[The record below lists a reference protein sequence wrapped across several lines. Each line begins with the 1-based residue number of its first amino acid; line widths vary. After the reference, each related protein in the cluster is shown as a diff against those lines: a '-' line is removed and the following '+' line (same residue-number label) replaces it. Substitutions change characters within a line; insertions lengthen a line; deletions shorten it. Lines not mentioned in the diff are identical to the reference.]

1 MLLCYDKSTPP
12 TMPIID
18 KNSKLGLFV
27 SHVVPGVVRPM
38 RVLWNEI
45 IGFVF
50 IVLAIAMV
58 PGMLRAVRELETPQ
72 GSPGRLAIAAGFVL
86 MLLYFGVSSFLRAR
100 KIGRS

>member
-1 MLLCYDKSTPP
+1 MPFIDPKS
-12 TMPIID
+12 
-18 KNSKLGLFV
+18 KVGLFV

-58 PGMLRAVRELETPQ
+58 PGMLRAIRELETER

-86 MLLYFGVSSFLRAR
+86 MLLYFGVTSFLRAR
-100 KIGRS
+100 KISRS